1 MNRWI
6 ASLAA
11 CLMTWAA
18 ASAHFVYV
26 IPEKNA
32 PQKSIVVFTDTL
44 EPDEAVAIEKIDKL
58 TLNVLDKAGK
68 TSKVEL
74 KKQDHS
80 LAVAKA
86 EGAVVLYGSVPYGVL
101 QKGKTNPYLLSY
113 HAKRVFGPVRFVAP
127 VEGAV
132 FEIVGRPE
140 GKFRVLYQ
148 GKPVAKSE
156 VAAITPKGKEKGV
169 TDDSGD
175 FSLDCTEPGVYGL
188 RAKHIDAK
196 PGELDGKKYDET
208 RHYATLVFEVSVPSK
223 SASAVPAMPQGFS
236 SFGAAALDGYV
247 YVYGGHTGKSHT
259 YSTETV
265 TGKFRRIN
273 IAAPTKWEELGEGA
287 PIQGLALVAVDGKI
301 VRIGGMQPRN
311 KTGESADNHSIKE
324 VSAYEPKT
332 GKWSALPELPAGR
345 SSHDAVAVGS
355 KIVVA
360 GGWEMQGKG
369 QKAVWHDK
377 ALVLDLSKTNPTWET
392 IDQPFSRRAV
402 NVAAVGTKVFVVGGM
417 TADGGIEKKVDVL
430 DLATGKWSGGPNLPG
445 IKRNGFAPAACTV
458 GNTVF
463 VSPSDGSV
471 YRLNEK
477 QDGWN
482 DVVDLEVKRM
492 VHRIVPLPGNRL
504 MVIGGAGE
512 GGNVSAVQIVDAS
525 ATSAVSR
532 P

>member
-6 ASLAA
+6 ASLTV
-11 CLMTWAA
+11 CLMTWTA
-18 ASAHFVYV
+18 ASAHFVFV
-26 IPEKNA
+26 VPEKNA
-32 PQKSIVVFTDTL
+32 PQKSIVVFSDTL

-68 TSKVEL
+68 TNKAEL
-74 KKQDHS
+74 TKQAHS
-80 LAVAKA
+80 LAVNKA
-86 EGAVVLYGSVPYGVL
+86 DGAVVIYGSVPYGVL

-113 HAKRVFGPVRFVAP
+113 HPKRVFGPVRFAAP
-127 VEGAV
+127 VEGAT

-156 VAAITPKGKEKGV
+156 VASITPKGNDKGV

-175 FSLDCTEPGVYGL
+175 FAVDCTEPGVYAL
-188 RAKHIDAK
+188 RAKHIEAK
-196 PGELDGKKYDET
+196 AGEADGKKYDET
-208 RHYATLVFEVSVPSK
+208 RHYATLVFEVSAPSK

-273 IAAPTKWEELGEGA
+273 IAAPTKWEELGEA
-287 PIQGLALVAVDGKI
+287 TPIQGLALVAAEGKI

-311 KTGESADNHSIKE
+311 KPGEAADNHSIKE
-324 VSAYEPKT
+324 VSAYDPKA
-332 GKWSALPELPAGR
+332 GKWTALPDLPAGR

-360 GGWEMQGKG
+360 GGWDMQGKG

-377 ALVLDLSKTNPTWET
+377 ALVLDLSKANPLWEP
-392 IDQPFSRRAV
+392 IAQPFSRRAL
-402 NVAAVGTKVFVVGGM
+402 NLAAVGSKVFVVGGM
-417 TADGGIEKKVDVL
+417 DAEGAIERKIDVF
-430 DLATGKWSGGPNLPG
+430 DLSTGAWSHGPNLPG
-445 IKRNGFAPAACTV
+445 IKRNGFAPAACAV
-458 GNTVF
+458 GDSLY
-463 VSPSDGSV
+463 VSPLDGSV
-471 YRLNEK
+471 YRLNAK
-477 QDGWN
+477 RDGWI
-482 DVVDLEVKRM
+482 DVVDLEIKRM
-492 VHRIVPLPGNRL
+492 VHRIVPLPNHRL

-512 GGNVSAVQIVDAS
+512 GGNVAAVQILDAS
-525 ATSAVSR
+525 TRPAVSR